1 MTEIYQYSI
10 IKDSTELRKLI
21 AENPELPIVVLVG
34 SDAAWD
40 DYAYTYCTCV
50 SCFIDEILDCEPP
63 FYNEGFVV
71 NDKEDFRER
80 MEEWLLDQD
89 DRYAKMSDAE
99 FDVILT
105 EELKKYEPY
114 WKKCICIRADN

>member
-1 MTEIYQYSI
+1 MAEIYQYHM
-10 IKDSTELRKLI
+10 IKDSTELRKMI

-50 SCFIDEILDCEPP
+50 SCFVGEILDCEPP
-63 FYNEGFVV
+63 FANDGFVV

-80 MEEWLLDQD
+80 MEEWLVDQD

-99 FDVILT
+99 FDAILA
-105 EELKKYEPY
+105 EEMAKYEPY
-114 WKKCICIRADN
+114 WKKCICIQADN